1 MTSESTRANRA
12 VLLRDSTLREA
23 MDTPGVWFDAAARTR
38 VAGAL
43 QRLGVSEAEVVA
55 PARFAEDLR
64 AIRALREAEIEL
76 RLAGLVYTTSAD
88 FAEEVKRAAELLD
101 RVDLLVPLSAKRPP
115 VSRREKASLMLESL
129 SRARQDFSHV
139 GVGFPHA
146 SQTEEEFVV
155 DIAKQ
160 ADAAGAERII
170 FYDTNGSAEP
180 FGVHQIIRRLVGELE
195 AGVIFHGHND
205 LGLATANSLAA
216 VLAGAVG
223 LDVTINGLGDR
234 AGNASLEQVAVL
246 LEREG
251 FDTGIDLPGLRLVSE
266 IVAEESGV
274 PVSGLAPVVG
284 DFAFDHKSP
293 SHLAEPTE
301 FEAFE
306 PDLVGGERR
315 LQKAVA
321 GTSEPE
327 GPED

>member
-1 MTSESTRANRA
+1 MTSESTRPNRA

-23 MDTPGVWFDAAARTR
+23 MDTPGVWFDAEARTR
-38 VAGAL
+38 VARAL
-43 QRLGVSEAEVVA
+43 QRLGVREAEVVA
-55 PARFAEDLR
+55 PARLAEDLR
-64 AIRALREAEIEL
+64 AIRALRDAEIEV
-76 RLAGLVYTTSAD
+76 RLAGLIYATSPD
-88 FAEEVKRAAELLD
+88 FAEEVERATELLD
-101 RVDLLVPLSAKRPP
+101 RIDLLVPLSARRPP
-115 VSRREKASLMLESL
+115 VSREEKASLMLESL

-146 SQTEEEFVV
+146 SQTEGEFVV
-155 DIAKQ
+155 DMAKQ

-180 FGVHQIIRRLVGELE
+180 FGVHQIIARLVGELE
-195 AGVIFHGHND
+195 VGVIFHGHND

-251 FDTGIDLPGLRLVSE
+251 FDTGIDLSRLRLVSE
-266 IVAEESGV
+266 LVAEESGV

-301 FEAFE
+301 FEAFT
-306 PDLVGGERR
+306 PDLVGAERR
-315 LQKAVA
+315 LPKTQVEADR
-321 GTSEPE
+321 SE
-327 GPED
+327 ED

>member
-1 MTSESTRANRA
+1 
-12 VLLRDSTLREA
+12 
-23 MDTPGVWFDAAARTR
+23 MDTPGVWFDVAARKR
-38 VAGAL
+38 VAEAL
-43 QRLGVSEAEVVA
+43 QRLGVREAEVVA
-55 PARFAEDLR
+55 PARLADDLE
-64 AIRALREAEIEL
+64 AIRPLRGAGVEL
-76 RLAGLVYTTSAD
+76 RLTGLIYTSSPD
-88 FAEEVKRAAELLD
+88 FDDEVEQAAKLLD
-101 RVDLLVPLSAKRPP
+101 RVDLLVPLSARRPP
-115 VSRREKASLMLESL
+115 ASREEKTSLMLESL
-129 SRARQDFSHV
+129 ARARQDFSHV

-180 FGVHQIIRRLVGELE
+180 FGVRQIITRLVGELE

-205 LGLATANSLAA
+205 LGLATANSMAA

-234 AGNASLEQVAVL
+234 AGNASLEQLAVL

-251 FDTGIDLPGLRLVSE
+251 FDTGIDLSRLRLVCE
-266 IVAEESGV
+266 LVAEESGV
-274 PVSGLAPVVG
+274 PMSGLAPVVG

-301 FEAFE
+301 FEAFA
-306 PDLVGGERR
+306 PDLVGAARR
-315 LQKAVA
+315 IEKSPP
-321 GTSEPE
+321 GTRRREA
-327 GPED
+327 ED